1 MADSNQSNQGKAG
14 EITPE
19 MVQQVAEK
27 VYKMLL
33 LEMSVA
39 RDRQRPNYR
48 QAQYHKRGR

>member
-1 MADSNQSNQGKAG
+1 MADKQQSNQGKSE

-19 MVQQVAEK
+19 MVRQVADK

-39 RDRQRPNYR
+39 HDRQRPNNR